1 MSNALINGLF
11 RAFRRTKPEDQSFI
25 SAIIAIIG
33 QAPDNLS
40 LYRLALRHSSAS
52 NSLGDDFGANNNERL
67 EFLGDAILGAVV
79 GEYLF
84 RRFPLKDEGF
94 LTEIRSRIVNRESMG
109 ILAGKLG
116 IPKIIDFSSRNKS
129 GQYSKS
135 MHGDAMEALIGAVYL
150 DKGYQFCKNFIIKRL
165 IHENID
171 LDELLRTEGNPKSR
185 MIEYAQRLNKSI
197 SFDLVSETGKDHQKE
212 FIIQVVLDGKVVGKG
227 KGSNKK
233 RAEQDAAAAAL
244 NKLQPNDNQ
253 SKSS

>member
-1 MSNALINGLF
+1 MPFSLVKGLI
-11 RAFRRTKPEDQSFI
+11 RAFRRIKPEDKSFVA
-25 SAIIAIIG
+25 AIIAIIG
-33 QAPDNLS
+33 EAPDNLS
-40 LYRLALRHSSAS
+40 LYRLALRHSSAEHGH
-52 NSLGDDFGANNNERL
+52 GDDFGANNNERL

-109 ILAGKLG
+109 VLAGKLG
-116 IPKIIDFSSRNKS
+116 IPKIIDFNSRNRS
-129 GQYSKS
+129 GQFSKS

-150 DKGYQFCKNFIIKRL
+150 DKGYQFCKSFIIKRL

-171 LDELLRTEGNPKSR
+171 LDEILRTEGNPKSR
-185 MIEYAQRLNKSI
+185 MIEYAQRLNKAI

-227 KGSNKK
+227 RGSNKK
-233 RAEQDAAAAAL
+233 RAEQDAAAVAL
-244 NKLQPNDNQ
+244 AKLQPADIQAKN
-253 SKSS
+253 